1 MIRKVSFGDSNVI
14 IMANAIIIIILIIV
28 VCVAVRHIYHT
39 VKHGRSCC
47 GSSREM
53 EKKVRVKD
61 RNKAN
66 YPFSYKVKV
75 EGMVCAGC
83 ARRVEN
89 AINSD
94 GELWGKAD
102 LEHKEVNVLAKRKME
117 MKDFAELLKDVPYT
131 VLGVE

>member
-1 MIRKVSFGDSNVI
+1 M
-14 IMANAIIIIILIIV
+14 IMANAVIIIVLIVV
-28 VCVAVRHIYHT
+28 VCVAIRHIYRT
-39 VKHGRSCC
+39 IKHGRSCC

-61 RNKAN
+61 RNKSN

-89 AINSD
+89 AVNAD
-94 GELWGKAD
+94 GGLWAKVD
-102 LEHKEVNVLAKRKME
+102 LEHKEVNVLAKREME
-117 MKDFAELLKDVPYT
+117 LKDFVELMKSTPYT
-131 VLGVE
+131 VLGIK

>member
-1 MIRKVSFGDSNVI
+1 MF
-14 IMANAIIIIILIIV
+14 MANAVIIIILIIV
-28 VCVAVRHIYHT
+28 VCLAARHIYHT
-39 VKHGRSCC
+39 IRHGRSCC

-66 YPFSYKVKV
+66 YPFTYTVKV

-89 AINSD
+89 AVNSD
-94 GELWGKAD
+94 GELWGKVD
-102 LEHKEVNVLAKRKME
+102 LEHKTVNVLAKKEME
-117 MKDFAELLKDVPYT
+117 MKDFVELLKDMPYT
-131 VLGVE
+131 VLGID